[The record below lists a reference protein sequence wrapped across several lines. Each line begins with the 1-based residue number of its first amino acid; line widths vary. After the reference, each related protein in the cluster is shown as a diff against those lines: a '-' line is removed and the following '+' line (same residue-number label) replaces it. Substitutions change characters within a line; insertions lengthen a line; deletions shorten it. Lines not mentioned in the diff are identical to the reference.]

1 MGEMDKRMR
10 QTAAQWGLTLLFG
23 MTSLMLLAQPA
34 GLHTESKKAAKA
46 YRKAMDSAK
55 ASLAPGADR
64 IALEAEFESELMKA
78 LDLDP
83 EFAEAERMLA
93 ALRFQQGAY
102 EDARDRHAHVLE
114 RHGARWI
121 RDHFGWSEAA
131 RHALDPEGMMD
142 AMNAMQAV
150 PGVLEGP
157 DTTRIRRTL
166 ADAAFMREAL
176 AHPKDCDVKR
186 LPPPVSTGEDEYFP
200 GLWLAGD
207 GLIFTRRVIDARWQ
221 QGQEDLFVARKE
233 EGGWSIP
240 QPLYG
245 LNTLDNEGAASLSG
259 QGASLCFTMCREADR
274 PGQGAHK
281 GSCDL
286 YAARKTAD
294 GNWGRPVNLE
304 GLNTSGWESQPCL
317 SPDGRTIHFTR
328 GRGRPGNR
336 QHDLFV
342 AELDESGRWGQA
354 VRLPET
360 INTSGQEM
368 RPYLHPDGRHL
379 YFASDGHPGMGGLDL
394 FVCTLQED
402 GTWGE
407 PLNLGW
413 PLNTPD
419 DESGLVVS
427 SDGRTGY
434 LSREVEGQLDL
445 HVFQLPEEGAADPT
459 GSMEGQLLSTDGTAI
474 PLGRVTLIDAM
485 TGAAFASGQC
495 DPTGAYHV
503 PVPLDRTFVVQA
515 EAPGH
520 LLRSERIEGGT
531 LEGRTRRDIEL
542 QPLDAEAEVVLRNVF
557 FESGS
562 AQLKPSSHPELRQVA
577 GWLVRNPGVLLE
589 VGGHTDDVGS
599 ASNNRVLSLA
609 RAQSVVSFLTA
620 SGADAVQLEAVG
632 YGQDRPAVQGQT
644 EEARRQNRRTSLRV
658 VSVD

>member
-1 MGEMDKRMR
+1 MGEMDKPMR
-10 QTAAQWGLTLLFG
+10 QTAVHWGLTLFFG
-23 MTSLMLLAQPA
+23 LTSLMVWAQPA

-46 YRKAMDSAK
+46 YRKAMESAK

-64 IALEAEFESELMKA
+64 TALEAEFESELMKA

-93 ALRFQQGAY
+93 ALRFQQGAF
-102 EDARDRHAHVLE
+102 EEARDRHAHVLE

-131 RHALDPEGMMD
+131 RHALDPEGMME
-142 AMNAMQAV
+142 AMNAMRAV

-157 DTTRIRRTL
+157 DTTRIRKTL

-176 AHPKDCDVKR
+176 AHPQECNVDR

-207 GLIFTRRVIDARWQ
+207 GLIFTRRVMDARWQ

-233 EGGWSIP
+233 AGGWSIP

-294 GNWGRPVNLE
+294 GSWGRPVNLE

-328 GRGRPGNR
+328 GRGRPGHR

-342 AELDESGRWGQA
+342 AELDETGRWGQA

-368 RPYLHPDGRHL
+368 RPFLHPDGRHF

-402 GTWGE
+402 GTWGT
-407 PLNLGW
+407 PRNLGW

-445 HVFQLPEEGAADPT
+445 HVFQLPAAAVADPT
-459 GSMEGQLLSTDGTAI
+459 GSMEGQLLTTYGMAI
-474 PLGRVTLIDAM
+474 PLGRVSLIDAV
-485 TGAAFASGQC
+485 TGTAFATGQC
-495 DPTGAYHV
+495 EATGAYHV

-531 LEGRTRRDIEL
+531 LEGRTRLDIEL
-542 QPLDAEAEVVLRNVF
+542 QPLDEEAEVVLRNVF

-562 AQLKPSSHPELRQVA
+562 AQLKPASHPELRQVA
-577 GWLVRNPGVLLE
+577 GWLVRNPGVHLE

-599 ASNNRVLSLA
+599 ASDNRALSLA

-620 SGADAVQLEAVG
+620 SGADPVQLDAVG
-632 YGQDRPAVQGQT
+632 YGQDRPAVLGQT